1 MVPTTWKIAKHGTI
15 IFIFIFSKNWVP
27 IYWNFDFFFQY
38 IGLWLCGDFGSD
50 FSLNKLGRN
59 DENLNRLVPTPGGGL
74 TLGVVRVYSKGLGK
88 ARNSRNVVFYSVFL
102 VGWGAWPNAWY
113 QYIENHNNCT
123 PAQIKQVR
131 FWTLPS
137 LKSGLQNHEGATETR
152 KDHTFLCLR
161 WVHDTEIKCPAF
173 KSPRHS

>member
-59 DENLNRLVPTPGGGL
+59 DENLNRLVPTLGGGL

-123 PAQIKQVR
+123 PAQIKQLRV
-131 FWTLPS
+131 WTLPS
-137 LKSGLQNHEGATETR
+137 LISGLQNHEGATETR

-161 WVHDTEIKCPAF
+161 WVHDTEIK
-173 KSPRHS
+173 SPTL

>member
-1 MVPTTWKIAKHGTI
+1 M
-15 IFIFIFSKNWVP
+15 VP
-27 IYWNFDFFFQY
+27 IYSFLIFSQSEEPIYLFCADFFKY
-38 IGLWLCGDFGSD
+38 IGTILSWLFWAAEA
-50 FSLNKLGRN
+50 FTKLGPYQ
-59 DENLNRLVPTPGGGL
+59 EILSRLVPTPGGGL

-102 VGWGAWPNAWY
+102 VGWVAWPNAWY

-123 PAQIKQVR
+123 PAQIKQLR

-161 WVHDTEIKCPAF
+161 WVHDTEIKCPTL
-173 KSPRHS
+173 